1 MRRMEVRHWGSV
13 WRCRVYCN
21 LNLLLLPQRALW
33 KHSHHSLHF
42 LRALWGGPAGCWWGW
57 GPHHWWCLC
66 GTLAWTTVCVWWL
79 PSGTAA
85 GGRTCPSA
93 RARPIGWRWR
103 RAAWTAQT
111 SCTGNWDRSSSGWWR
126 TCRSLTGC
134 CRGRGDVRRWSRRLR
149 GERWTRSQLERET
162 KKILDMCYFLSWW
175 HLTKCFHVL
184 TDKQKQ
190 QNTRSH
196 QWVIGRRV
204 NNYKMHHRGNSYLEH
219 TTRSVYRHTH
229 THIQNNVLDND
240 IKNRHH

>member
-33 KHSHHSLHF
+33 KHSHHSLHS

-219 TTRSVYRHTH
+219 TTRSV
-229 THIQNNVLDND
+229 
-240 IKNRHH
+240 